1 MKENK
6 DKELDNLFKNGLEDP
21 VYQSGYLEDDWD
33 ALEKMLDR
41 EKKRPGLIFWLPVL
55 SSAAAILI
63 FFGWW
68 FFTPAVVTHNQTK
81 QQQMVAITKATKN
94 EGANSADKIAEN
106 KKTAH
111 ANVAAVKKENSSV
124 SLPNSISLHNN
135 IVPNGNTNT
144 KKELAVNSKLVSPG
158 TINGLNQTNNK
169 NKPVNVQDVQKTNN
183 NTETL
188 ANNIRPEAATL
199 VVINYDVLANGV
211 PGSNQYMVSTP
222 VESKDIVSNS
232 YKPAPVK
239 TESSVTKLGFV
250 KRPQL
255 ALTFLGAPE
264 LNSAGSLG
272 DGKSGTNVGL
282 LFSAGIFN
290 KLTVSTGANYSV
302 KPYNTDIA
310 DYHTTYKFKTDP
322 SDIEADC
329 RVLDI
334 PINLDYQLYNKHK
347 NKFSIGTGLSSYIM
361 LHESY
366 NYYYADPNTKGPVAY
381 TVPNSGKYF
390 FGIMNLQAT
399 YQRQIN
405 SKVGLSIEPYMKL
418 PLANIGYSQVK
429 LQTAGVA
436 VGLSWN
442 LNSLTKP

>member
-1 MKENK
+1 MKENN

-21 VYQSGYLEDDWD
+21 VDQSGYLEDDWD
-33 ALEKMLDR
+33 ALEKMLDKQKR
-41 EKKRPGLIFWLPVL
+41 RPGLIFWLPVL

-68 FFTPAVVTHNQTK
+68 FFTPAVVTHNQIK
-81 QQQMVAITKATKN
+81 QQQTVAVINVTKN
-94 EGANSADKIAEN
+94 RVANNADKIAEN
-106 KKTAH
+106 KKPAND
-111 ANVAAVKKENSSV
+111 NVASLKKENSSV
-124 SLPNSISLHNN
+124 SLHNK
-135 IVPNGNTNT
+135 ILLNGNTDT
-144 KKELAVNSKLVSPG
+144 KKELAVNSSKPVSPRI
-158 TINGLNQTNNK
+158 INGLSQTANRSK
-169 NKPVNVQDVQKTNN
+169 LVNVQDIPKMNMN
-183 NTETL
+183 SSTETL
-188 ANNIRPEAATL
+188 ANNSRPGAETL
-199 VVINYDVLANGV
+199 VATNYDVLANGI
-211 PGSNQYMVSTP
+211 PGSNQYVVSTP

-239 TESSVTKLGFV
+239 TENTVTKLGFV

-272 DGKSGTNVGL
+272 NAKSGTNVGL

-310 DYHTTYKFKTDP
+310 DYHTTYKFKTNP

-329 RVLDI
+329 RVLDM
-334 PINLDYQLYNKHK
+334 PINLDYQIYNKHK

-366 NYYYADPNTKGPVAY
+366 NYYYSDPTTKGPVAF
-381 TVPNSGKYF
+381 TVPQSGKYF

-418 PLANIGYSQVK
+418 PLTSIGYSQAK

-436 VGLSWN
+436 VGLNWN